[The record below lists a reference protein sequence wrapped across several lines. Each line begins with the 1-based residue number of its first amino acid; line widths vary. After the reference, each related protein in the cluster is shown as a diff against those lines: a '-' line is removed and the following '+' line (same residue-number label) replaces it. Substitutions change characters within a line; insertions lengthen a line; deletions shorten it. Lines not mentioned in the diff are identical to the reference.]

1 MALTAAAAIRKC
13 ITTRDAVKKTEALL
27 DSARRTHRA
36 AILAAAEVP
45 GLAQREIARRLDVS
59 EVVLREKL
67 SKAKA
72 ERA

>member
-1 MALTAAAAIRKC
+1 MALTPAAALRRC
-13 ITTRDAVKKTEALL
+13 VTTRDAVKKTEKLL

-45 GLAQREIARRLDVS
+45 GLAQREIARHLDVS

-67 SKAKA
+67 AKAKV
-72 ERA
+72 ERS